1 VVQNSFVNNGSIY
14 REQQSILQMSSLA
27 ARHPYGFLQ
36 EDRND
41 IASDILK
48 NEALRVMKQEMH
60 HVDFLGPVQ

>member
-1 VVQNSFVNNGSIY
+1 MQI
-14 REQQSILQMSSLA
+14 SSLA